1 MAEKKKAA
9 ITAAIPTIQGKDS
22 DIQAN
27 TQANTEL
34 INRITS
40 EFNEKAQDDVDRK
53 IVRAS
58 DLLKRKVQEIP
69 MLFAP
74 VFPRKGVALF
84 AGTSDAG
91 KSMLLRNM
99 AISVTTGRDFLGWKF
114 KGVHRSCIFVATEDD
129 EDATSYLLG
138 KHEERY
144 GDAADDLEK
153 LRFLFDSENI
163 VSELD
168 KELTLEPADLVII
181 DAYSDVFD
189 GKEQNNAAQ
198 TRTFINKFKNLAG
211 KHDCLFLFLHHTGK
225 RTEDLAPSKN
235 NFLGSQS
242 LEASVRLG
250 IELRA
255 DRSNSDLRHFCI
267 VKGNYLG
274 SQYKQ
279 SSFVLKMDKSFTFTE
294 TGDRVLF
301 EDLALPNT
309 GKNPPKGKHPED
321 FTKEQHLSFLRDVAQ
336 SPLSKNKMTSAVQER
351 FGVSDQPARKF
362 VDYYIDKEFLK
373 AIEGGTYPVYQI
385 NEGELPF

>member
-1 MAEKKKAA
+1 MEEKKKA
-9 ITAAIPTIQGKDS
+9 PTVVEALTEGKGNDF
-22 DIQAN
+22 QPN

-34 INRITS
+34 ISRIKK
-40 EFNEKAQDDVDRK
+40 EFDEKAQDDVDRK

-211 KHDCLFLFLHHTGK
+211 RHDCLFLFLHHTGK

-255 DRSNSDLRHFCI
+255 DRNNSDLRHFCI

-294 TGDRVLF
+294 TGDRVPF
-301 EDLALPNT
+301 EDLAMPRT
-309 GKNPPKGKHPED
+309 GINQSEGKRPTD
-321 FTKEQHLSFLRDVAQ
+321 FSDEQHRDFLRVAAATAV
-336 SPLSKNKMTSAVQER
+336 SKHQLTEAVMKKFQ
-351 FGVSDQPARKF
+351 VSDKPARSFVDFYIKKEMVKEVEGGAYPKF
-362 VDYYIDKEFLK
+362 VTTD
-373 AIEGGTYPVYQI
+373 GQ
-385 NEGELPF
+385 LPF

>member
-1 MAEKKKAA
+1 MGVNAFNDKLQFDSQRIANNAIEK
-9 ITAAIPTIQGKDS
+9 ITNEFDEKPT
-22 DIQAN
+22 A
-27 TQANTEL
+27 
-34 INRITS
+34 
-40 EFNEKAQDDVDRK
+40 RK

-58 DLLKRKVQEIP
+58 DLLTREVKEIP

-74 VFPRKGVALF
+74 VFPRKGVALL

-99 AISVTTGRDFLGWKF
+99 AIAVATGRDFLGWRYR
-114 KGVHRSCIFVATEDD
+114 GVHRSCIFVATEDD

-138 KHEERY
+138 KHEAKY
-144 GDAADDLEK
+144 SDAAVDLK
-153 LRFLFDSENI
+153 GLRFLFDSENI

-198 TRTFINKFKNLAG
+198 TRTFINKFKALAG
-211 KHDCLFLFLHHTGK
+211 KNDCLFLFLHHTGK
-225 RTEDLAPSKN
+225 RTEELAPSKN
-235 NFLGSQS
+235 NFVGSQS

-255 DRSNSDLRHFCI
+255 DRIHPDLRHFCI

-279 SSFVLKMDKSFTFTE
+279 SSFVLKMDENFTFAE
-294 TGDRVLF
+294 TGDRVPF
-301 EDLALPNT
+301 EELAMQLT
-309 GKNPPKGKHPED
+309 KKGQSSGKHPED
-321 FTKEQHLSFLRDVAQ
+321 YTKEQHLSFLREVAL
-336 SPLSKNKMTSAVQER
+336 SPASKNKLSSAAEKY
-351 FGVSDQPARKF
+351 FSISDRPARDF
-362 VDYYIDKEFLK
+362 IGYYIKEGLLK
-373 AIEGGTYPVYQI
+373 EVNGKTYPEYQI
-385 NEGELPF
+385 CEGNLPF